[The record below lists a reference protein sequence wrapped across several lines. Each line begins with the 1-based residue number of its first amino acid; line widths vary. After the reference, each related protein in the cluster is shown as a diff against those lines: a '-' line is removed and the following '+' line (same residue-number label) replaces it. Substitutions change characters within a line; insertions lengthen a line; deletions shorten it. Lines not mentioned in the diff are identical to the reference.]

1 MPEEKTLATPKVR
14 KFARE
19 LGTNV
24 AEIQGSER
32 KGRVTEDDVK
42 KHINKKLDSGGGNFK
57 EKIKNEYEHSEFGEI
72 EIKEMPR
79 IKKIASTHLTNSWRT
94 IPHVTH
100 HDEADITEM
109 EDFRISLIDNFTGEK
124 KKITPLVFIIKALVE
139 ALKKFPS
146 FNSSIDDIESGKITY
161 KKYFHI
167 GIAVDTQHGLMVPKI
182 RNVNKKKIDKIS
194 EELKDISEK
203 CKKLKIDKKEF
214 YGGSITITSLGGIG
228 GSFFTPIIN
237 YPEVAILGVGR
248 SYNKQVFIDNKFVN
262 RKVLPISL
270 SYDHRIID
278 GAEAARFCN
287 ELKENLGTNFAYKLS
302 M

>member
-1 MPEEKTLATPKVR
+1 MSEEKIFATPKVR

-19 LGTNV
+19 LGANV
-24 AEIQGSER
+24 EEIKGTER
-32 KGRVTEDDVK
+32 KGRITEEDVK
-42 KHINKKLDSGGGNFK
+42 SYINKKLGSEVSNFK
-57 EKIKNEYEHSEFGEI
+57 EKVKNEFDHSEFGEI
-72 EIKEMPR
+72 EIKEIPR
-79 IKKIASTHLTNSWRT
+79 IKKLASSHLVKSWTT

-109 EDFRISLIDNFTGEK
+109 EEFRNSLTDNFTGEK
-124 KKITPLVFIIKALVE
+124 KKITPLVFIVKALVE
-139 ALKKFPS
+139 VLKKFPS
-146 FNSSIDDIESGKITY
+146 FNSSIDDIENGKITF

-167 GIAVDTQHGLMVPKI
+167 GIAVDTLHGLMVPKI
-182 RNVNKKKIDKIS
+182 RNVNKKKINKIS
-194 EELKDISEK
+194 DELKIISEK

-214 YGGSITITSLGGIG
+214 YGGSMTITSLGGIG

-237 YPEVAILGVGR
+237 YPEVSILGVGR
-248 SYNKQVFIDNKFVN
+248 SYNKQVLINNKFIN
-262 RKVLPISL
+262 RIVLPLSL

-287 ELKENLGTNFAYKLS
+287 GLKENLGKNFAYKLA

>member
-1 MPEEKTLATPKVR
+1 MPEEKILATPKVR

-42 KHINKKLDSGGGNFK
+42 KHINKKLDSGAGSFK
-57 EKIKNEYEHSEFGEI
+57 EKIKNEFEHSEFGEI

-79 IKKIASTHLTNSWRT
+79 IKKIASSHLTNSWIT